1 MTEPEDQTG
10 PMRVRRV
17 VSALLAV
24 GLVAGVLVVPRLD
37 LAGEAGSG
45 VALAQSSGGLVTG
58 AVGAPADG
66 GRGVDDV
73 GAVVRSVG
81 LVTGGPLV
89 VSGSGD
95 GLGCLDGDS
104 EVGDGCVVA
113 QLEPRIT
120 ASSECVGLGGEF
132 LVRVGSVNG
141 AGVVSFAYPVS
152 AQAGVVPTT
161 LVTDGEQGQSFSWAF
176 SPESATADCPAPTA
190 GSWRTFRVDVIRA
203 GVEESVGFGPVRVG
217 LSSGS
222 ATVRVSSTSVG
233 LVSGPV
239 DVGLS
244 YRSPGGVGY
253 VSQDPAE
260 SLPGG
265 WALDGLGQVAP
276 WVSATQSGTGSVP
289 AAVVLTAFD
298 GQQVEFTNT
307 VAGSGATGGVWAAPT
322 QAGWSSGQFGSL
334 VDSGDLTA
342 ADSTLTWSSG
352 QQVVTFEKSA
362 AGVWDV
368 VESEQV
374 EPSGLASPSVRAEW
388 DTSVSPPR
396 LARLTDPGSNKQVT
410 FRYGSGG
417 TCDGVAPPT
426 DGSDTYVV
434 PDGLLC
440 GWENFDGRTSNV
452 WYVKVADSAEAV
464 EAFQVGWVATPGGSN
479 TQLFWASDGGESAP
493 QLQGVQPPLGHDA
506 QTKAGL
512 SESDTLWRVN
522 YDVFGNVASVV
533 SPKPGVGS
541 VVSGA
546 NEDRIARVFTYN
558 NSQGVQ
564 WTSINHG
571 VVADQDDPSSV
582 SLGAS
587 IVDEVRFDGA
597 WRPVRYAV
605 ASSRPGTSNE
615 FFFVNKTWD
624 TVNDRLLAT
633 EGPNERQTVSKY
645 DYLGRVVERWGP
657 APVSSFTT
665 NSRGEIVPA
674 SGFGNDNLISG
685 SVSFDADE
693 AGTLAGLTV
702 STYASSSPGGIP
714 AASLGSCAEGQC
726 AASDAPPLTWTVLP
740 STANVTG
747 GGWSLNAVAS
757 REAPVDGDL
766 LQYRVSTDSGGTVL
780 SFSAAGSCNTDPTS
794 STCADTVAVPA
805 STSAGQPVTLQV
817 QYQRTATTVS
827 DTQPVEI
834 TIEESTDGGS
844 TWTAL
849 TARDLDPGF
858 GLTSSNTQHDT
869 FSTGGG
875 VEQIR
880 NRSVFAD
887 PQRQQVASATV
898 TSDSVDASTGH
909 TYENY
914 NGTSTWGRTLNST
927 DFAGATVAAAYWGP
941 TATTTNPCDGTT
953 TESQAGLQSL
963 FTMPATG
970 TGDPTGMSMARVYD
984 TAGRTV
990 AQTHS
995 SQDGQADFTMCRTFD
1010 DRDRPLS
1017 MATTDNTLTVNYTY
1031 PWNDPDGTDPFT
1043 ITTTHTAPDTTGAT
1057 QTYTGTSVTDLLG
1070 RNVATTDMW
1079 GTTTITNVA
1088 INPTTGVQ
1096 TSTAIVTTAAGFT
1109 MTDTV
1114 TINADGTTASM
1125 VRDDGTTTLT
1135 TTYAYNDD
1143 STINTITLT
1152 NGSTEVVTE
1161 TRGYDTTTGI
1171 HNSSTWTQGSTT
1183 IATDTLTDAPNAIR
1197 VLQEQLAVGGV
1208 TYTWDYT
1215 YGGLSRLTG
1224 AELASSDN
1232 SITGDWT
1239 YTFTEDTNTQPG
1251 ENPDAYLNGNITT
1264 KTTTL
1269 NGTTETVDYHYDYA
1283 DRLTRTTDPNL
1294 QNLTYDSFDNLTTI
1308 GANTITYNTVNS
1320 PVAVTDGTTTVNYTR
1335 LINYPIIEKTTT
1347 NNGTSTT
1354 IRYSA
1359 NGLIL
1364 NTNGDTL
1371 SHIHQLGPITITTP
1385 TTAAPVDVS
1394 YQLNTLRGH
1403 RFLTLNANAD
1413 PTTTTPVLFDPYGT
1427 QLTNPTNSTVDNPDT
1442 PNYAWHATNTA
1453 ETETLELP
1461 YVMMGARV
1469 YIPELGRF
1477 TSPDP
1482 IPTAS
1487 ASEYSYARS
1496 DPINFTDPNGLSPKH
1511 HRSFGDW
1518 LKVNFVDF
1526 WTHHLRN
1533 AFHAT
1538 GHWIHQHATLIATIA
1553 LVTVI
1558 VVAFIAVTILTDGA
1572 ADELLIGPGG
1582 DLIFDATG
1590 DTVSDAIG
1598 DLGDIDFDS
1607 DPEAGLDSDEDA
1619 SDSDDD
1625 GDYGHSPY
1633 ELDIADYNTDALEHR
1648 IETMYAQDPA
1658 VSFFEESD
1666 EYTGVRFANVN

>member
-1 MTEPEDQTG
+1 
-10 PMRVRRV
+10 MRRLAAV
-17 VSALLAV
+17 VLACGLL
-24 GLVAGVLVVPRLD
+24 AGVLVVPGVGGVD
-37 LAGEAGSG
+37 LGVDGVELGVGSSVVSAGSVG
-45 VALAQSSGGLVTG
+45 AVPRVGGRGTDDVASVARSAELVTG
-58 AVGAPADG
+58 D
-66 GRGVDDV
+66 
-73 GAVVRSVG
+73 
-81 LVTGGPLV
+81 PLV

-95 GLGCLDGDS
+95 GLECLSGDS

-120 ASSECVGLGGEF
+120 APSNCVGLGGEF

-176 SPESATADCPAPTA
+176 SPSSATADCPAPTE

-352 QQVVTFEKSA
+352 QQVVTFARSDDGSGPA
-362 AGVWDV
+362 VWDV

-374 EPSGLASPSVRAEW
+374 EPSGLASPSVSAVW

-410 FRYGSGG
+410 FTYGSGG

-512 SESDTLWRVN
+512 SESDTLWHVN

-805 STSAGQPVTLQV
+805 STAERQPVTLQV

-898 TSDSVDASTGH
+898 TSDSVDASTAH

-970 TGDPTGMSMARVYD
+970 SGDPTGMSMARVYD

-990 AQTHS
+990 AQTHA
-995 SQDGQADFTMCRTFD
+995 SQDGQADFTMCRAFD

-1017 MATTDNTLTVNYTY
+1017 MATTDNTLAVEYVY

-1043 ITTTHTAPDTTGAT
+1043 ITTTHTAPDTTGTA

-1096 TSTAIVTTAAGFT
+1096 TSTATVTTAAGFT

-1135 TTYAYNDD
+1135 TTYAYNAD
-1143 STINTITLT
+1143 STINTVTLT

-1171 HNSSTWTQGSTT
+1171 HDSSTWTQGSTT

-1197 VLQEQLAVGGV
+1197 VLQEQLAVNGV
-1208 TYTWDYT
+1208 TYTWEYT

-1239 YTFTEDTNTQPG
+1239 YTFNQDTNTQPG

-1269 NGTTETVDYHYDYA
+1269 NGTTETVEYHYDYA
-1283 DRLTRTTDPNL
+1283 DRLTRTDDPAL
-1294 QNLTYDSFDNLTTI
+1294 QNLAYDSFDNLTTI

-1320 PVAVTDGTTTVNYTR
+1320 PVAVTDGTTTVDYTR

-1403 RFLTLNANAD
+1403 RFLTLNANGD
-1413 PTTTTPVLFDPYGT
+1413 PTTTTPVLFDPYGV
-1427 QLTNPTNSTVDNPDT
+1427 QLTNVTNSTVDNPDT

-1453 ETETLELP
+1453 ETETLQLA

-1496 DPINFTDPNGLSPKH
+1496 DPINFTDPNGLAPKVW
-1511 HRSFGDW
+1511 RAVDDW
-1518 LKVNFVDF
+1518 FKHNFVDF
-1526 WTHHLRN
+1526 WTHHLPN
-1533 AFHAT
+1533 AFHAA
-1538 GHWIHQHATLIATIA
+1538 GNWIHEHHN

-1558 VVAFIAVTILTDGA
+1558 VVVLVVVAIIALTVLTDGT
-1572 ADELLIGPGG
+1572 ADAIIADDFIMGPGG
-1582 DLIFDATG
+1582 DIIFGDSGAFFPGYTSIETLNAADPALESGALDGATAADSVEGATIAPDAGAPTESIEDYEPDVG
-1590 DTVSDAIG
+1590 TRSLDAFIADQYG
-1598 DLGDIDFDS
+1598 DL
-1607 DPEAGLDSDEDA
+1607 
-1619 SDSDDD
+1619 
-1625 GDYGHSPY
+1625 
-1633 ELDIADYNTDALEHR
+1633 DAL
-1648 IETMYAQDPA
+1648 
-1658 VSFFEESD
+1658 D
-1666 EYTGVRFANVN
+1666 EPD